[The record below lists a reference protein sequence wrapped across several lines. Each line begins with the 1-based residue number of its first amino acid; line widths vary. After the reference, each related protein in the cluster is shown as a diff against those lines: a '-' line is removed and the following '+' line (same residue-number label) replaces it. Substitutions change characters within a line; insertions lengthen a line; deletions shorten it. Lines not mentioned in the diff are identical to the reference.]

1 MDRKDGS
8 KKMNGKTEIQPI
20 SPEQRKKI
28 IEELKLGMRE
38 LIGKPINKKL
48 KIEFSNIIKEIMKK
62 NEVTIIFDAEGNPVI
77 PSKFIRK

>member
-1 MDRKDGS
+1 
-8 KKMNGKTEIQPI
+8 MNGKTEIEPI

-38 LIGKPINKKL
+38 LIGKSINKKSR
-48 KIEFSNIIKEIMKK
+48 IDFFNIINETMKK
-62 NEVTIIFDAEGNPVI
+62 NEVTIIFDEEGNPVI